1 MKTADIG
8 GQATTAQMGDAICQ
22 EIINRT
28 LTAGGV

>member
-1 MKTADIG
+1 VKTADIG